1 MAPVLVVDDDRE
13 IRETLRCVLEDAGYE
28 VIEAADGMQALA
40 VMEAAREPLT
50 VLLDLMMPR
59 LDGAGVLQRLSERP
73 DLAARH
79 GCVLMSA
86 SRGTHKPAVTRLRMA
101 LGIPLVQKPF
111 DIDDLLAILVA
122 SEAMRHRMPRP
133 YPPCESATEPAA
145 SA

>member
-28 VIEAADGMQALA
+28 VIEAADGVQALA
-40 VMEAAREPLT
+40 VMEATLEPLT

-59 LDGAGVLQRLSERP
+59 LDGAGVLQRLAERQ

-86 SRGTHKPAVTRLRMA
+86 SRGTHKPGVTRLRMA

-111 DIDDLLAILVA
+111 DIDDLLAILQA
-122 SEAMRHRMPRP
+122 LDATRRRQPRT
-133 YPPCESATEPAA
+133 YPLTENAATPAA

>member
-28 VIEAADGMQALA
+28 VIEAVDGMQALA
-40 VMEAAREPLT
+40 VMEAALEPLN

-79 GCVLMSA
+79 ACVLMSA
-86 SRGTHKPAVTRLRMA
+86 SRGTHKPAVTRLRTA

-111 DIDDLLAILVA
+111 DIDDLLAILAA
-122 SEAMRHRMPRP
+122 SEAMHRRP
-133 YPPCESATEPAA
+133 SRSFPLPDSAAA
-145 SA
+145 SAASV